1 MEGVCEIWL
10 EEQGRTRKAA
20 AQKKRTEKK
29 ERERSDRYNT
39 VSCYFM
45 YDSIFYTSLCR
56 TEDSCTR
63 RFYGYDS
70 L

>member
-1 MEGVCEIWL
+1 MARRARKNQEVTL
-10 EEQGRTRKAA
+10 GRQA